1 MNNIFEVKEYLNT
14 GNPKEKYELWEKQLT
29 NYTRE
34 TIHIKKINKTLDTK
48 KLLYHLKGLKY
59 IIFGNLPEK
68 YGGIGIENLEIL
80 KNQNKILINK
90 QKDIYNNLF
99 NIVITKKG
107 IKNPLCNCCLMEFSN
122 KNKGW
127 KTTINKETEYFKD
140 KDGIEFIGTNYLHI
154 CPICNNLLKLKIQQ
168 YGELKMQ
175 KFNKNVFLQQSDE
188 YFDYQPIVFKLLM

>member
-107 IKNPLCNCCLMEFSN
+107 IKNALCNCCL
-122 KNKGW
+122 
-127 KTTINKETEYFKD
+127 I
-140 KDGIEFIGTNYLHI
+140 
-154 CPICNNLLKLKIQQ
+154 
-168 YGELKMQ
+168 
-175 KFNKNVFLQQSDE
+175 
-188 YFDYQPIVFKLLM
+188 